1 MPVVVISEAPGVTPD
16 QDDAIQ
22 QRLNLAGDPP
32 AGAIARFAG
41 PTETGWRVLSV
52 WESLEAWET
61 FRRERLEPLIRQL
74 GRTLPPVQTWP
85 VHSVRIAPQAR

>member
-1 MPVVVISEAPGVTPD
+1 MATAWMLPPSIVSM
-16 QDDAIQ
+16 
-22 QRLNLAGDPP
+22 PP

-61 FRRERLEPLIRQL
+61 FRRDRLEPLIQQL

-85 VHSVRIAPQAR
+85 VHSVRIVPQAR